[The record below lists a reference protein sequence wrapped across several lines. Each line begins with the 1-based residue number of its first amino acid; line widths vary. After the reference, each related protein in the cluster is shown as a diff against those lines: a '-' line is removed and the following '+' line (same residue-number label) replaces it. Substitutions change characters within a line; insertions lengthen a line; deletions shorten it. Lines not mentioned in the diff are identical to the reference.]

1 MFTHELATR
10 VMEVMMIQNTALQ
23 KWHRL
28 QQKQLDQQFLN
39 EMVRGLECSPFESK
53 AILNMV
59 YHVYAP
65 YFETSPTLKPGQI
78 LFQVVS
84 CETAPNTHLHASQQ
98 VTVTLTLDA
107 REEDLLIRKQ
117 RGVIGL
123 RHHRLQRIC
132 HEAFQQGGLL
142 TIEDVAIRLFNC
154 GERTL
159 SRDLASLQ
167 AQGIMLPLRSTV
179 KDMGRT
185 LSHRSLIV
193 QEWLAGKEYSLIA
206 KATHHSIPSV
216 KNYVS
221 KFKRVVALAKDGHEA
236 QTIAFLVKLS
246 KTLVQEYYTLY
257 QSCKIVPHREQE
269 LEDLSKKTARP
280 LRTQH
285 GGVHDSTI
293 V

>member
-1 MFTHELATR
+1 
-10 VMEVMMIQNTALQ
+10 MEVKMIQNTALQ

-28 QQKQLDQQFLN
+28 QQKHLNQQFLN
-39 EMVRGLECSPFESK
+39 EMVRGLECSPFEAK

-59 YHVYAP
+59 YQVYAP

-84 CETAPNTHLHASQQ
+84 CETSPNTHLDEGQH
-98 VTVTLTLDA
+98 VLVTLTLDA
-107 REEDLLIRKQ
+107 GEEDLLIRKQ
-117 RGVIGL
+117 HGVIGL
-123 RHHRLQRIC
+123 RHHRLQRVC

-159 SRDLASLQ
+159 SRDLARLQ
-167 AQGIMLPLRSTV
+167 QQGIILPLRSTV
-179 KDMGRT
+179 KDMGRAI
-185 LSHRSLIV
+185 SHRSLIV
-193 QEWLAGKEYSLIA
+193 KEWLAGKEYSEIS
-206 KATHHSIPSV
+206 KTTHHSIASV

-221 KFKRVVALAKDGHEA
+221 KFKRVVALVKDGHEP

-246 KTLVQEYYTLY
+246 KPLVQEYYALY
-257 QSCKIVPHREQE
+257 QTCDSVAHRAQE
-269 LEDLSKKTARP
+269 LEDLSKKTARFP
-280 LRTQH
+280 KTQQ
-285 GGVHDSTI
+285 GGTHNDSSI